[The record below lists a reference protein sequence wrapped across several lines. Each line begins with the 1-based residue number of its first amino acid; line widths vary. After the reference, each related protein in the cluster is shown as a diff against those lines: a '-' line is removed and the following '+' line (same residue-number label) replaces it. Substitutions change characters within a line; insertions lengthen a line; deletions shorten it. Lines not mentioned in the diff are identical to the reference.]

1 MNKSYFYDQSNLIS
15 QNLRRLRRERG
26 MSQEALAAQMQ
37 LLGVDINQRLIS
49 KIERNER
56 FVKDFELVCFCRVLS
71 VTERDL
77 LADFYET
84 LDVECPQ

>member
-1 MNKSYFYDQSNLIS
+1 MNKSYFNDQSNLIS

-56 FVKDFELVCFCRVLS
+56 FVKDFELVCFCRVLNI
-71 VTERDL
+71 TERDL
-77 LADFYET
+77 LSDFYET
-84 LDVECPQ
+84 LGVECPQ